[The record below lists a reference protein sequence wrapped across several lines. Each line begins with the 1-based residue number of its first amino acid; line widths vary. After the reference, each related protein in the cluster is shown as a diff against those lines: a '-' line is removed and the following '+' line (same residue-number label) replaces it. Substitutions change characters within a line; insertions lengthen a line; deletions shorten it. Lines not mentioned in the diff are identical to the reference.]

1 MAREASDKVTLVQPP
16 PLPAGVS
23 GDRQVRMTGDTGVE
37 RRAGEGSTRRYWG
50 TGHRGGGTVES
61 CWESPRAKGRTL
73 ALHSECEGVFTEF

>member
-1 MAREASDKVTLVQPP
+1 MAREASDKGTLVQPP

-50 TGHRGGGTVES
+50 TGHRGGGDSGELLGEPQS
-61 CWESPRAKGRTL
+61 QRQNSGFA
-73 ALHSECEGVFTEF
+73 F